1 MSNPF
6 VQIFDIGGLQVS
18 SVVIDQQEF
27 NVLCDE
33 LEGIKH
39 LVPKSGDLTSPFS
52 KADIDRIRAAKHIP
66 MMSRGFWT
74 VSFFDRW
81 GVTTDKLCVI
91 VRGHGRTLAG
101 KLGFDY
107 VPENN

>member
-81 GVTTDKLCVI
+81 GVTTDKLCVS